1 MALMESSN
9 NNEENHIYE
18 KRIKSYTEFIWKC
31 MLAHNIY
38 IDLDLEAASLTNK
51 KYKPCK
57 AFIGYGNNSNMIK
70 GLLKRR
76 FWWIISDEMADDCAL
91 VWTQVKINKIYERQ

>member
-1 MALMESSN
+1 
-9 NNEENHIYE
+9 
-18 KRIKSYTEFIWKC
+18 

-57 AFIGYGNNSNMIK
+57 AYIGYGNNSNMLK

-76 FWWIISDEMADDCAL
+76 FWWIVSEEMTEDCAFA
-91 VWTQVKINKIYERQ
+91 WTQVKINKIYEKQEKSPLNKLIYSDQDIIS